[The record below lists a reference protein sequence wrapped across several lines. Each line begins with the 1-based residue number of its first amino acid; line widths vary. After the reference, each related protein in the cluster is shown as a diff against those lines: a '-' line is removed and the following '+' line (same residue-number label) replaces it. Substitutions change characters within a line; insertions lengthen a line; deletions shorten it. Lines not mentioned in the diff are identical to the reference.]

1 MGPLLLEGP
10 SFGSP
15 MILRGDPVLGP
26 LFMGCRGGPIES
38 SIILRRDPVL
48 DPLFWEAE
56 ETQFW
61 VPYYGRQRGPS
72 FGSPMILSGDPV
84 LGYL

>member
-61 VPYYGRQRGPS
+61 VPYDPQGGPS
-72 FGSPMILSGDPV
+72 SWVSMI
-84 LGYL
+84 